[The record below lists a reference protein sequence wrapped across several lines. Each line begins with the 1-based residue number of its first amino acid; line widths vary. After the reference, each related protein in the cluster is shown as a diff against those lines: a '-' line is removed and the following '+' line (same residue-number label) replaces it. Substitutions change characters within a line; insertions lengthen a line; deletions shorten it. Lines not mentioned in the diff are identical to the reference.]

1 MGHPHCNGKTAAP
14 SLSSICP
21 GPVPV
26 AVLECHRND
35 AKGRARRV
43 RRGAKTVMNR
53 FIAALL
59 PILVSSLSF
68 SVVYAADAPTASD
81 DTQSVAIVTTPL
93 LSEDTPTTHLSL
105 AGLGSLHWAARQPAQ
120 AWKVL
125 LPIQP
130 EG

>member
-1 MGHPHCNGKTAAP
+1 
-14 SLSSICP
+14 
-21 GPVPV
+21 
-26 AVLECHRND
+26 
-35 AKGRARRV
+35 
-43 RRGAKTVMNR
+43 MNR

-93 LSEDTPTTHLSL
+93 LSEDTSTTHLSL

-130 EG
+130 EGVAYADIRARCAVSTDASRGEAACP